1 MRTTT
6 TTVCPPWC
14 VERGSC
20 YGEHASE
27 IVYLPT
33 SGGFPVVQP
42 GAGTTFPVVAVR
54 ASHDTI
60 DGLAPCVDV
69 HMDGGAVDDA
79 QASLLVGE
87 ARALAQAILAACDQI
102 EGRQPAG

>member
-1 MRTTT
+1 MITTT

-14 VERGSC
+14 VEGGSC
-20 YGEHASE
+20 YGEHASG

-42 GAGTTFPVVAVR
+42 GTGTTFPVVAVR